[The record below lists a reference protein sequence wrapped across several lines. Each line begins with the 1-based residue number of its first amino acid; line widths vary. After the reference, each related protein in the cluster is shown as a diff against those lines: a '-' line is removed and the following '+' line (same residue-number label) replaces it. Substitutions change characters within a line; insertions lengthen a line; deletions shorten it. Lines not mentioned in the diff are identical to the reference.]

1 MLTAMSD
8 ILNSTLLWEL
18 QGKLSDDLFWNI
30 A

>member
-8 ILNSTLLWEL
+8 TLNSTLLWEL
-18 QGKLSDDLFWNI
+18 QGKLSGDLFWNI